1 MLYFAL
7 VYPYLQYC
15 IKVFDSRYATNTNR
29 SVLRKRAVRIINEQ
43 GFSTHTLIFYKYNIL
58 KFEDIF

>member
-15 IKVFDSRYATNTNR
+15 IKVWDSRYATNTNR
-29 SVLRKRAVRIINEQ
+29 SVLRKRAVRIIHEQ
-43 GFSTHTLIFYKYNIL
+43 GFSTHTLFINTTY
-58 KFEDIF
+58 